1 MYTYK
6 SVTTIVPLVVKCNR
20 PNCTVINFSESKIPS
35 KGRKITTD
43 TNKIFLQRSF
53 DTIVNT
59 LSAILKSQA
68 ISLIGL
74 IGKKRNFLFYTRIHF
89 LTLNN
94 EYERPTPI
102 HLAIPKNQISFRDK
116 LIVLARTN
124 RFQSIEQELVSEQE
138 KKK

>member
-20 PNCTVINFSESKIPS
+20 PSCTVINFSESKIPS

-89 LTLNN
+89 LTTSMTDSNTSCN
-94 EYERPTPI
+94 TKKPNFFSR
-102 HLAIPKNQISFRDK
+102 QI
-116 LIVLARTN
+116 N
-124 RFQSIEQELVSEQE
+124 RACSNQSISIDRTGTCL
-138 KKK
+138 

>member
-20 PNCTVINFSESKIPS
+20 PSCTVINFSESKIPS
-35 KGRKITTD
+35 KGRKITD
-43 TNKIFLQRSF
+43 TNKIFLERSF

>member
-6 SVTTIVPLVVKCNR
+6 SVTTIVLLVVKCNR
-20 PNCTVINFSESKIPS
+20 PSCTVINFSESKIPS

>member
-20 PNCTVINFSESKIPS
+20 PSCTVINFSESKIPS
-35 KGRKITTD
+35 KRRKITD